1 MNCLHLSFTGCG
13 HPGCK
18 RWGNDCESAL
28 AVPSRSTGALGAS
41 PQGPDQRQTRDKAL
55 NL

>member
-18 RWGNDCESAL
+18 RWGNDCESASRPFQ
-28 AVPSRSTGALGAS
+28 AVPLARCRLPVTAWSAAN
-41 PQGPDQRQTRDKAL
+41 AW
-55 NL
+55 